1 MWKEENNCLRKDFDF
16 DNFIEAFAFM
26 TKVAFIAEK
35 MNHHPEW
42 KNCYNKVEIVLTTH
56 DKGNIV
62 TEKDFALSRA
72 IDQLI

>member
-1 MWKEENNCLRKDFDF
+1 MWKEEHNCLRKNFEF
-16 DNFIEAFAFM
+16 DNFIEAFSFM
-26 TKVAFIAEK
+26 TKVAFVAEK

-56 DKGNIV
+56 DQGNTV
-62 TEKDFALSRA
+62 TEKDFALAKA